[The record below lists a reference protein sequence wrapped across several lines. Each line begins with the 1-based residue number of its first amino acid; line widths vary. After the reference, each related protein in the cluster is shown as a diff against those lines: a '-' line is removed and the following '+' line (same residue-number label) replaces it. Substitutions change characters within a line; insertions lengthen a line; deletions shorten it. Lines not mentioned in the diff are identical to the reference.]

1 MKSVYKTCLII
12 FLWPVWWSDI
22 LARNASR
29 FGLFSCVQT
38 AKCLFIDF
46 FFSRLLFFKST
57 SPDFFFFYFANMSIS
72 ERIISFISYFMCSPG
87 PFTWPDAKGK
97 AVFQSKALDLFEKMH
112 FKSIE
117 DRLSKPQLIS
127 IWSFTGSSF
136 RSGLLNHWP
145 FVALPVIFTSRIEI

>member
-1 MKSVYKTCLII
+1 MSIKPVLSYFYDQYDEVTFWQEMQVDLGYSVASKLLSACLLI
-12 FLWPVWWSDI
+12 
-22 LARNASR
+22 
-29 FGLFSCVQT
+29 
-38 AKCLFIDF
+38 
-46 FFSRLLFFKST
+46 FFSLVYFFLSPLLQI
-57 SPDFFFFYFANMSIS
+57 FFFFYFANMSIS